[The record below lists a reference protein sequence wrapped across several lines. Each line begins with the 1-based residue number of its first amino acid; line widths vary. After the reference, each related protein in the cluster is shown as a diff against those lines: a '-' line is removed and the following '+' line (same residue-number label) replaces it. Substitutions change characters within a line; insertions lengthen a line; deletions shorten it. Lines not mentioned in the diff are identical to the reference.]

1 MPCFLLK
8 MRGRISSL
16 IRTFLV
22 IQSKLFGWFDRA
34 MANKSFNL
42 TAKGDFYEIDRVF
55 GVAFS
60 FGMSCLPLAV
70 LIQVMS
76 LKKYK

>member
-1 MPCFLLK
+1 M
-8 MRGRISSL
+8 
-16 IRTFLV
+16 

-34 MANKSFNL
+34 LANKSFNQ
-42 TAKGDFYEIDRVF
+42 TAKGDFYEIDLVF

-70 LIQVMS
+70 LIQVMR